1 MRGNKRRKSE
11 TTWSYLAF
19 PLVPRPNDFLN
30 LTTNSRMQGSAVH
43 PYIAT
48 YQSKILGL
56 LDAFQKWN
64 PQGETKEKQW
74 NNLDIVG
81 LSIDTYPGKD
91 FLKFNTSSRTQ

>member
-1 MRGNKRRKSE
+1 VLLDAKKNKKKKKSEAIMRGNKRRKSE

-56 LDAFQKWN
+56 LDAFQK
-64 PQGETKEKQW
+64 
-74 NNLDIVG
+74 
-81 LSIDTYPGKD
+81 
-91 FLKFNTSSRTQ
+91 